1 PMLLALLKRRYQT
14 MRISRLPISVGAL
27 SLALAIAGFV
37 AFRASAQSPLT
48 SVIVELKGDPV
59 VVAQAKAK
67 AAGRSFDPEAYRQ
80 TVVAE
85 QQQFLNN
92 LTLAGVP
99 YTISSVA
106 APNGPVTPALQFRFN
121 YVFNGIAM
129 EVPEQ
134 TLPIF
139 GKIDDVLAV

>member
-1 PMLLALLKRRYQT
+1 
-14 MRISRLPISVGAL
+14 MRISRLPITIVAL
-27 SLALAIAGFV
+27 ALALAIAGFV
-37 AFRASAQSPLT
+37 TFRASAQRSLT
-48 SVIVELKGDPV
+48 SIIVELKGDRV

-67 AAGRSFDPEAYRQ
+67 SAGRSFDPEAYRQ
-80 TVVAE
+80 TVIAE
-85 QQQFLNN
+85 QLNN

-99 YTISSVA
+99 FTISNLT
-106 APNGPVTPALQFRFN
+106 APNGPVTPTLQFRFN

-139 GKIDDVLAV
+139 GKIDDVLAVLPSSPVRASSRIRL